1 MKQITILSHS
11 REDLIGDITQIL
23 CDARINIESIT
34 ARNFGAQSI
43 ATITTDSHDHA
54 MQALQNVPGLQV
66 VSEDAL
72 IVRVKD
78 EMGALAKLARRF
90 TNAHIHI
97 RSLRF
102 VERHQGYAL
111 VAISTEHS
119 DKAREIVGD
128 FLVS

>member
-1 MKQITILSHS
+1 MKQITILSHD

-23 CDARINIESIT
+23 CDAQINLESVT

-43 ATITTDSHDHA
+43 ATITTDSHDRAIQTLH
-54 MQALQNVPGLQV
+54 NVSGLQV
-66 VSEDAL
+66 VNEDAL

-78 EMGALAKLARRF
+78 EMGALAKLARRLAD
-90 TNAHIHI
+90 AHIHI

-128 FLVS
+128 ILVS

>member
-1 MKQITILSHS
+1 MKQITILSHD

-23 CDARINIESIT
+23 CDAQINLESVT

-43 ATITTDSHDHA
+43 ATITTDSHDNA
-54 MQALQNVPGLQV
+54 MQALQNVPDLQV

-90 TNAHIHI
+90 TDAHIYI

-128 FLVS
+128 ILVS